1 MKFNKKANLIK
12 LIHVG
17 KTKLGFDDDVYRD
30 IIQSTTGKTSS
41 KDLNLAQLQAVL
53 DRFKQLGFEIESKN
67 KSDVKNLANDAQSK
81 LIRHLWLQLHEAGQV
96 RNGSELALSKF
107 VENKVGVSALQFL
120 SSHNADMVINHLR
133 QWCKR
138 CGIKRIQP
146 PVEA

>member
-17 KTKLGFDDDVYRD
+17 KTKLGLDDDVYRD

-53 DRFKQLGFEIESKN
+53 DRFKQFGFEVESKN
-67 KSDVKNLANDAQSK
+67 KTDVKNLANDAQSK
-81 LIRHLWLQLHEAGQV
+81 LIRHLWLQLHAAGQV
-96 RNGSELALSKF
+96 RNGSELALAKF

-120 SSHNADMVINHLR
+120 SSHHADMIINHLR

-138 CGIKRIQP
+138 CGIERIH